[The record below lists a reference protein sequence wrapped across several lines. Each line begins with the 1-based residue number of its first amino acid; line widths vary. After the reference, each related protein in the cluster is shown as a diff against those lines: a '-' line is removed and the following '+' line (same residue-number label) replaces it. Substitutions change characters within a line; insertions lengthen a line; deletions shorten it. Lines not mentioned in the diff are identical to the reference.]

1 MMEGASAV
9 NAKIIQQMMD
19 IEIAGVGGG
28 AAPAE
33 TAAPAGGGTASV
45 STAVGSFTVAS
56 GGVELKKQTNLLKS
70 IKHIF
75 YLFLIQSDFGGYCIR

>member
-1 MMEGASAV
+1 CRWRCCSRR
-9 NAKIIQQMMD
+9 
-19 IEIAGVGGG
+19 
-28 AAPAE
+28 

-70 IKHIF
+70 INENIAKIF
-75 YLFLIQSDFGGYCIR
+75 DQPDNEVMIFAG